1 MFCRDQG
8 SAGAEIVRKRPPSV
22 KILYAAATR
31 FRYSRGMD
39 FVYALEMLGTAA
51 FAVSGALAAS
61 RQRMDIFGFCVL
73 ALMPAVGGGTI
84 RDIIIDRVPV
94 FWVSDNRYVAIA
106 IIAALVVF
114 FAPHPKP
121 GGRKQLLI
129 WADALGLALFA
140 ALGTEISLQ
149 HDTGPLVAVML
160 GVTTAVTG
168 GMIRDVICN
177 EVPLILSREI
187 YATAAFA
194 ASLVYV
200 LVDRIGMGDNLS
212 LTAGVI
218 AGLAVRGLAITYNWS
233 LPSFGANRR

>member
-1 MFCRDQG
+1 M
-8 SAGAEIVRKRPPSV
+8 S
-22 KILYAAATR
+22 
-31 FRYSRGMD
+31 
-39 FVYALEMLGTAA
+39 FVYTLEMLGTAA

-61 RQRMDIFGFCVL
+61 RKRMDIFGFCVL

-94 FWVSDNRYVAIA
+94 FWVSDNRYIAVA

-114 FAPHPKP
+114 FAPHRKP
-121 GGRKQLLI
+121 GGRRKLLV

-140 ALGTEISLQ
+140 ALGTEICLQ
-149 HDTGPLVAVML
+149 YGTGPLVAVML

-177 EVPLILSREI
+177 EIPLILSREI

-194 ASLVYV
+194 ASLAYV
-200 LVDRIGMGDNLS
+200 LADHLGFGDSVALS
-212 LTAGVI
+212 AGVLT
-218 AGLAVRGLAITYNWS
+218 GLAVRGLAITYNWS
-233 LPSFGANRR
+233 LPSFGAEPK

>member
-1 MFCRDQG
+1 M
-8 SAGAEIVRKRPPSV
+8 RPVTV
-22 KILYAAATR
+22 KVLYAR
-31 FRYSRGMD
+31 IPGFRYSSDMS
-39 FVYALEMLGTAA
+39 FVYLLEMLGTAA

-61 RQRMDIFGFCVL
+61 RKRMDIFGFCVL

-94 FWVSDNRYVAIA
+94 FWVSDNRYVAVA

-121 GGRKQLLI
+121 GGRRQLLI

-140 ALGTEISLQ
+140 ALGTQVSLQ
-149 HDTGPLVAVML
+149 YDTGPLVAVML

-168 GMIRDVICN
+168 GMIRDIICN
-177 EVPLILSREI
+177 EIPLILEREI

-194 ASLVYV
+194 ASLAYV
-200 LVDRIGMGDNLS
+200 LADRLGAGNSIS
-212 LTAGVI
+212 LTVAVVT
-218 AGLAVRGLAITYNWS
+218 GLVVRGLAIRYNWS
-233 LPSFGANRR
+233 LPSFGTRP

>member
-1 MFCRDQG
+1 M
-8 SAGAEIVRKRPPSV
+8 S
-22 KILYAAATR
+22 
-31 FRYSRGMD
+31 
-39 FVYALEMLGTAA
+39 FVYTLEMLGTAA

-61 RQRMDIFGFCVL
+61 RKRMDIFGFCVL

-94 FWVSDNRYVAIA
+94 FWISDNRYVAVA

-114 FAPHPKP
+114 FAPYRQP
-121 GGRKQLLI
+121 GWRRRLLV

-177 EVPLILSREI
+177 EIPLILTREI
-187 YATAAFA
+187 YATAAFISSTA
-194 ASLVYV
+194 YVAAAALGLSATASLAISVV
-200 LVDRIGMGDNLS
+200 LGF
-212 LTAGVI
+212 
-218 AGLAVRGLAITYNWS
+218 AVRALAIRYDWS
-233 LPSFGANRR
+233 LPSFGARNP

>member
-1 MFCRDQG
+1 MGGIEPQ
-8 SAGAEIVRKRPPSV
+8 IVLMAHITV
-22 KILYAAATR
+22 KLLYAR
-31 FRYSRGMD
+31 IPRIRYSPGMS
-39 FVYALEMLGTAA
+39 FVYLLEMLGTVA

-61 RQRMDIFGFCVL
+61 RKRMDIFGFCVL

-94 FWVSDNRYVAIA
+94 FWVSDNRYIAVA

-121 GGRKQLLI
+121 GGRRQLLI

-140 ALGTEISLQ
+140 ALGTEICLQ
-149 HDTGPLVAVML
+149 FGTGPLVAVML

-168 GMIRDVICN
+168 GMIRDIICN
-177 EVPLILSREI
+177 EIPLILSREI

-194 ASLVYV
+194 ASLAYV
-200 LVDRIGMGDNLS
+200 LADALGAGNPVS
-212 LTAGVI
+212 LAAGVSS
-218 AGLAVRGLAITYNWS
+218 GLLVRGLAIRYNWS
-233 LPSFGANRR
+233 LPSFGSDR

>member
-1 MFCRDQG
+1 MSLVF
-8 SAGAEIVRKRPPSV
+8 
-22 KILYAAATR
+22 T
-31 FRYSRGMD
+31 
-39 FVYALEMLGTAA
+39 LEMLGTAA
-51 FAVSGALAAS
+51 FAISGALAAS
-61 RQRMDIFGFCVL
+61 RKRMDIFGFCVL

-94 FWVSDNRYVAIA
+94 FWVSDNRYIAIA

-114 FAPHPKP
+114 FAPHRKP
-121 GGRKQLLI
+121 GSRRQLLI

-140 ALGTEISLQ
+140 ALGTEVCLQ
-149 HDTGPLVAVML
+149 HNTGPLVAVML

-194 ASLVYV
+194 ASLAYV
-200 LVDRIGMGDNLS
+200 LADS
-212 LTAGVI
+212 LALGGSVSLAAGVI
-218 AGLAVRGLAITYNWS
+218 TGFAIRGLSILFNWS
-233 LPSFGANRR
+233 LPSFGANRS

>member
-1 MFCRDQG
+1 M
-8 SAGAEIVRKRPPSV
+8 S
-22 KILYAAATR
+22 
-31 FRYSRGMD
+31 
-39 FVYALEMLGTAA
+39 FVYTLEMLGTAA

-61 RQRMDIFGFCVL
+61 RKRMDIFGFCVL

-94 FWVSDNRYVAIA
+94 FWVSDNRYVAVA

-114 FAPHPKP
+114 FAPHLKP
-121 GGRKQLLI
+121 GGRRKLLV

-140 ALGTEISLQ
+140 ALGTEICLQ

-177 EVPLILSREI
+177 EIPLILSREI

-194 ASLVYV
+194 ASLAYV
-200 LVDRIGMGDNLS
+200 LADKLGLADSIS

-218 AGLAVRGLAITYNWS
+218 TGLVVRGLAIRYNWS
-233 LPSFGANRR
+233 LPSFDSDRP

>member
-1 MFCRDQG
+1 M
-8 SAGAEIVRKRPPSV
+8 S
-22 KILYAAATR
+22 
-31 FRYSRGMD
+31 
-39 FVYALEMLGTAA
+39 FVYTLEMLGTAA

-61 RQRMDIFGFCVL
+61 RKRMDIFGFCVL

-94 FWVSDNRYVAIA
+94 FWVSDNRYVAVA

-114 FAPHPKP
+114 FAPHRRP
-121 GGRKQLLI
+121 GIRREILV

-140 ALGTEISLQ
+140 ALGTEICLQ
-149 HDTGPLVAVML
+149 HDTGALVAVML

-177 EVPLILSREI
+177 EIPLILSREI

-194 ASLVYV
+194 ASLAFVAA
-200 LVDRIGMGDNLS
+200 DSLS
-212 LTAGVI
+212 LSDNTSLAI
-218 AGLAVRGLAITYNWS
+218 AVVTGLLIRGLAIVYNWS
-233 LPSFGANRR
+233 LPSFGANRD